1 MPVEPVLEHS
11 VSHLSKYDEVPQE
24 LHRAMLRLNFPSS
37 YVVVGAYRLFTDKSL
52 YVPAWNKC
60 RNGAR
65 RGLICGFAWI
75 CASYNI
81 QRRIIKAA
89 LTNPSSIFSVRYITR
104 FEETADDLS
113 HETLLGFKL
122 PFSISTYVAILLV
135 GSQVTGIISFFV
147 ARNIRVARQR
157 VWDQTVASRGKGPDF
172 WQPYV
177 EEWDSPPVV
186 NERRGRL
193 DRMFKMWFW
202 KVIIQK
208 VILLPL
214 SLYPFVGTFIAAA
227 FKSLSTAQELHK
239 TYFATKKMTAHQE
252 AVFIEERKWDYRM
265 FGFVAALLEGLPII
279 GLVFTVS
286 NRIGAAMWAHD
297 LEKRQH
303 YIAAQRRTSV
313 IGRSTGF
320 EAAQT

>member
-1 MPVEPVLEHS
+1 MPVETALDHS
-11 VSHLSKYDEVPQE
+11 MSHLSKYDEVSQE
-24 LHRAMLRLNFPSS
+24 LHRAMLRLDFPSS

-65 RGLICGFAWI
+65 RGLICGFAWM
-75 CASYNI
+75 CASYTI
-81 QRRIIKAA
+81 QRRIIKTV
-89 LTNPSSIFSVRYITR
+89 LTNPSSVFSVRYITR
-104 FEETADDLS
+104 FTETSDDLS
-113 HETLLGFKL
+113 HETFLGFKM

-186 NERRGRL
+186 NERRGRP
-193 DRMFKMWFW
+193 DRMFKMWR
-202 KVIIQK
+202 KTIIQK
-208 VILLPL
+208 VILLL
-214 SLYPFVGTFIAAA
+214 LLLYPFVGTFIAAA
-227 FKSLSTAQELHK
+227 VKGLSTAQDLHK
-239 TYFATKKMTAHQE
+239 PYFATKKMSTRQE

-297 LEKRQH
+297 LEKRQQ
-303 YIAAQRRTSV
+303 YVAAQRRL
-313 IGRSTGF
+313 
-320 EAAQT
+320 